1 ITGNNNDT
9 IVQHEDRPL
18 DFSSPDVSVDY
29 HVVSPGYFRAMGLRL
44 ISGRLLDESDRE
56 PAPLV
61 AVVNEKL
68 ARSQWPGE
76 NPPGKRFRLLDAP
89 PPQATT
95 PYLTVA
101 GVVADAKNRALNEE
115 PRQEVY
121 IPLPQQAAAVTA
133 VGAARSLN
141 LVIRTAVEPTSLASL
156 VRQEV
161 TAVDRNIL
169 IGQVRTMEQIMEAA
183 VVQPRFNLILLLVF
197 AGIAL
202 LLGAVG
208 IYGVISYTVAQR
220 THEIGARMALGAQ
233 RRDVLKLVIGQGMR
247 LALIGV
253 GIGLAA
259 AFALTRLMESLLYG

>member
-1 ITGNNNDT
+1 
-9 IVQHEDRPL
+9 
-18 DFSSPDVSVDY
+18 
-29 HVVSPGYFRAMGLRL
+29 
-44 ISGRLLDESDRE
+44 
-56 PAPLV
+56 
-61 AVVNEKL
+61 
-68 ARSQWPGE
+68 
-76 NPPGKRFRLLDAP
+76 
-89 PPQATT
+89 
-95 PYLTVA
+95 
-101 GVVADAKNRALNEE
+101 NEE

-133 VGAARSLN
+133 LGAARSLN

-161 TAVDRNIL
+161 TAIDRNIP

-259 AFALTRLMESLLYG
+259 AFALTRLMESLLYGVSPTDPLTFIVIAALLAIVALAACYLPARRATKVDPIIALRYE